1 MKASVRK
8 RLRVSQIMPLPHFS
22 AALARFIPDAAV
34 TADAMNEVQTFR
46 SEVNEPL
53 PLSGHRSSAVQDEI
67 EDLQS

>member
-34 TADAMNEVQTFR
+34 TADAMNEVQ
-46 SEVNEPL
+46 NL
-53 PLSGHRSSAVQDEI
+53 P
-67 EDLQS
+67 